1 MVIQLTTFRP
11 DVVPP
16 PWLTGVITIIV
27 REGGGMEVEDMEVEG
42 MEGMEVGVVMV
53 DAEEEDMILTT
64 IEVEEVALE
73 DFLTDQRMEDM
84 KVTVVTVITITEV
97 TTRDEE
103 DQRVRGPGDL
113 RDQ

>member
-1 MVIQLTTFRP
+1 
-11 DVVPP
+11 
-16 PWLTGVITIIV
+16 
-27 REGGGMEVEDMEVEG
+27 MEVEDMEVEG

-84 KVTVVTVITITEV
+84 KVTVVTVITITAI

-103 DQRVRGPGDL
+103 DQRVLGPVDL

>member
-1 MVIQLTTFRP
+1 
-11 DVVPP
+11 
-16 PWLTGVITIIV
+16 
-27 REGGGMEVEDMEVEG
+27 MEVEG

-53 DAEEEDMILTT
+53 DAEEEDMILT
-64 IEVEEVALE
+64 ILEVEEVALE
-73 DFLTDQRMEDM
+73 DLPTDPRMEDM
-84 KVTVVTVITITEV
+84 KITVDTVVTITVV